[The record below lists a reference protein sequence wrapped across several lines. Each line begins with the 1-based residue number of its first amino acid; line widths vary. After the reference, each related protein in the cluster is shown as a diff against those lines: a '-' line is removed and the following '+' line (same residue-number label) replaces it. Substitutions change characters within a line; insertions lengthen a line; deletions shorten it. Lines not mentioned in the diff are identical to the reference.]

1 MPYYWRRPYYQR
13 RRRFWRRFRGPF
25 RRRWRR
31 RWRKRYRVRRKLP
44 NIKIKQYQ
52 PETIRKCTI
61 KGIQPIF
68 IANGKRLGN
77 NFRQYEH
84 SYIPEHGPGGGGFS
98 ITKYSLDALYEQH
111 DLVRNWWTNTNRDL
125 PLCRYTGCKLK
136 CYKSDDVDYVITIFT
151 CYPMLATQHLYTSC
165 QPSIQL
171 MNPHSY
177 IIPCKKTNPKRKNYK
192 IIKVPPPAQ
201 LTNKWYFTKDLAKT
215 GLLLYTA
222 AACSLDHYYIN
233 PYSESNNFSF
243 TSLNTKYINMINY
256 QQPGSH
262 GYYFWKEG
270 TNQKLLWAAHTA
282 TINMNVEDIKIGDL
296 CLLANSTYH
305 QSGKTM
311 NETGQNPTDYIKYTN
326 YKNWGN
332 PFHQSNL
339 RDNDYR
345 LLVTTKPLD
354 TLITQTTYPTKDSK
368 LKVADFTFVTEP
380 LLIRCRYQPDKDTG
394 NKNILYI
401 KSNVR
406 DETGYTPPTSENLQI
421 FGFPLW
427 LLTFGWLDW
436 IRKANIVVHLDR
448 NYTIIIKSDQINP
461 TLDYYLPLDEDFLN
475 DKSPYETE
483 SHVVTDSDSINW
495 FPQVTFQ
502 HQTLEHFT
510 QTGPG
515 IAKLGSKKSVEA
527 KLEYRF
533 YFKWGGCPPKMEKI
547 TDPTTLPVYPVPNN
561 NESIYSLQNPE
572 INPSTFLYNFDVR
585 QDIIT
590 KTAAKRL
597 KKDYQTATTLFTD
610 AGGKLQPPVALSQE
624 ETQTSSEG
632 EEDSEKEEETLL
644 IRLNQLKRKRRR
656 IQLKLL
662 QLMNLQ

>member
-1 MPYYWRRPYYQR
+1 MD
-13 RRRFWRRFRGPF
+13 
-25 RRRWRR
+25 
-31 RWRKRYRVRRKLP
+31 
-44 NIKIKQYQ
+44 Q
-52 PETIRKCTI
+52 PT
-61 KGIQPIF
+61 
-68 IANGKRLGN
+68 
-77 NFRQYEH
+77 
-84 SYIPEHGPGGGGFS
+84 
-98 ITKYSLDALYEQH
+98 
-111 DLVRNWWTNTNRDL
+111 
-125 PLCRYTGCKLK
+125 
-136 CYKSDDVDYVITIFT
+136 
-151 CYPMLATQHLYTSC
+151 
-165 QPSIQL
+165 
-171 MNPHSY
+171 
-177 IIPCKKTNPKRKNYK
+177 
-192 IIKVPPPAQ
+192 
-201 LTNKWYFTKDLAKT
+201 
-215 GLLLYTA
+215 
-222 AACSLDHYYIN
+222 
-233 PYSESNNFSF
+233 
-243 TSLNTKYINMINY
+243 
-256 QQPGSH
+256 
-262 GYYFWKEG
+262 
-270 TNQKLLWAAHTA
+270 
-282 TINMNVEDIKIGDL
+282 
-296 CLLANSTYH
+296 
-305 QSGKTM
+305 
-311 NETGQNPTDYIKYTN
+311 
-326 YKNWGN
+326 NWGN
-332 PFHQSNL
+332 PFHQANL
-339 RDNDYR
+339 KDNDYR

-354 TLITQTTYPTKDSK
+354 TLITQATYPTKDSK

-475 DKSPYETE
+475 DKSPYESE

-590 KTAAKRL
+590 KQLQKDLKRL
-597 KKDYQTATTLFTD
+597 PNCNNFIYRCRRKTATPCCPQP
-610 AGGKLQPPVALSQE
+610 GGNPNIIGGRGGL
-624 ETQTSSEG
+624 G
-632 EEDSEKEEETLL
+632 
-644 IRLNQLKRKRRR
+644 KRRGDTTH
-656 IQLKLL
+656 QTQPAQKKAKTDTA
-662 QLMNLQ
+662 QTPPTNEPSVKYQN